1 MRATRSL
8 PVFALLVLLAAACS
22 PQLPDADSTGAHLYV
37 ERCGVCHRVYA
48 PGVLTAEMWKVQ
60 VARMQE
66 MMERRGVRPLD
77 TREQET
83 ILSYLTTHSG

>member
-1 MRATRSL
+1 MRPALARAGL
-8 PVFALLVLLAAACS
+8 ALLAVLAAACS
-22 PQLPDADSTGAHLYV
+22 PQLPDADSGAARLYV
-37 ERCGVCHRVYA
+37 ERCGACHRVYA

-66 MMERRGVRPLD
+66 MMQRRGVRPLD
-77 TREQET
+77 AQEQGT

>member
-1 MRATRSL
+1 MRATWSSFL
-8 PVFALLVLLAAACS
+8 IALLALLATACS

-60 VARMQE
+60 VVRMQE

-77 TREQET
+77 AGEQET